1 MAQRAGKNIS
11 RPRVGVT
18 GNSKKY
24 SPSWFFIRLAIFLS
38 GGKAIRI
45 RVGDSID
52 VQSLSGLIISGGDD
66 IDPALYGEDSQEGM
80 KYDSQR
86 DSMEIKYIQHA
97 LREDLPLLGICRG
110 HQLINTVMGGTL
122 HLSIRKMR
130 VKTSNRWSLFPKKR
144 VRVKDGSRLAK
155 LLGTSSLLVNSLHSQ
170 AISVVAEQLDE
181 IAFDADNIIQAVESK
196 IDRQVIGVQWHPEY
210 LCFIPRQLRLF
221 RWLVREAKKHN
232 RNES

>member
-11 RPRVGVT
+11 RPLIGVT

-24 SPSWFFIRLAIFLS
+24 SPSWLFIRFAIFLS

-45 RVGDSID
+45 RVGDNID

-144 VRVKDGSRLAK
+144 VRVKDGSRLAR

-170 AISVVAEQLDE
+170 AISVVAEQLEE

-221 RWLVREAKKHN
+221 RWLVREAKKQS